1 MWPPIHRAR
10 RRLTGGTVGASG
22 SPAALSELAG
32 APASLQPVLENVVI
46 TMGGHEIDRLRQ
58 ALQRLLGA
66 AVDRPD
72 TPARIERALA
82 LYLIYREAPGRP
94 RVLRRPAAI
103 STPECWEISLEGTD
117 RATVT
122 NIRDAGRTGR
132 FA

>member
-10 RRLTGGTVGASG
+10 RLLAGGTGASRDV
-22 SPAALSELAG
+22 ATTMAELA
-32 APASLQPVLENVVI
+32 ATRSTSDAELEDVAI
-46 TMGGHEIDRLRQ
+46 TMGAAELDRLRQ
-58 ALQRLLGA
+58 ALQRLLGS

-82 LYLIYREAPGRP
+82 LYLTYRAAPGRP

-117 RATVT
+117 RATAT
-122 NIRDAGRTGR
+122 TIRDAGRTGR